1 MEFADLVRNTRTAK
15 FKSARQFF
23 TQCKLPCTYFYYG
36 SVERGIAVPSVDL
49 AIAILKAL
57 KIDQRQGLLAW
68 ARSQMPDAETK
79 SVFADLSANDGD
91 KPDSMPASDTLVIN
105 RGQATF
111 LTENPLAMEILTYIT
126 CRDESEPV
134 SKTELAQQFK
144 LPRPRIDKLLKQ
156 LYEQSLIEKDD
167 QDRYFAQEWVLVP
180 FIKDFEPV
188 NDAIFSRA
196 YQQFHRAN
204 PQDRLRHVVT
214 VRLVQSQRQELEGRL
229 RALVNWAA
237 KEATSD
243 SKDAIPYTFGA
254 FASPRIFGDAD

>member
-1 MEFADLVRNTRTAK
+1 M
-15 FKSARQFF
+15 
-23 TQCKLPCTYFYYG
+23 
-36 SVERGIAVPSVDL
+36 PSVDL
-49 AIAILKAL
+49 AIAIIKEL
-57 KIDQRQGLLAW
+57 KIDQRHGLLAW

-79 SVFADLSANDGD
+79 SVFADLITDEGC

-105 RGQATF
+105 RGQALF
-111 LTENPLAMEILTYIT
+111 LSDNPLAMEILTYIT
-126 CRDESEPV
+126 CCDESGPV
-134 SKTELAQQFK
+134 SKSELMQNFNLSK
-144 LPRPRIDKLLKQ
+144 PKIEKLLKQ

-167 QDRYFAQEWVLVP
+167 QDQYFAQEWVLVP

-196 YQQFHRAN
+196 YQQFLRAG
-204 PQDRLRHVVT
+204 PKDRLRHVVT
-214 VRLVQSQRQELEGRL
+214 VRLLPSHRHELEGRL

-243 SKDAIPYTFGA
+243 SKEAIPYTFGA